1 MNFSSGNTNNNNKNN
16 TYSVRAVR
24 DFWQT
29 DLFHQPIPLSDFY
42 SAYADCRKNKR
53 NTCNALAFEID
64 YERNLQDLYEEVNS
78 ARYAPLRSMALIIKR
93 PVQ

>member
-1 MNFSSGNTNNNNKNN
+1 MTRLLNWSSTENNNNNAYNVNFSSGNTNNNNKNN

-64 YERNLQDLYEEVNS
+64 YERNL
-78 ARYAPLRSMALIIKR
+78 
-93 PVQ
+93 